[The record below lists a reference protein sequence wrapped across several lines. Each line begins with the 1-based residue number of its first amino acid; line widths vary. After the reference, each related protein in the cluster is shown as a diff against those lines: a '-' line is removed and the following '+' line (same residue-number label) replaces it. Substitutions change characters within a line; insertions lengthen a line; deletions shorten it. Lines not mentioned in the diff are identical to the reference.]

1 MLSQPEWLQCFNP
14 CSGGSIALGNQYR
27 QWGWLWPCCFNPCSG
42 GSIALGGK
50 AWPMI
55 PPQWMRLVS
64 ILVLVEVLPWDEAYD
79 RKNRA
84 LPLFQ
89 SLFWWKYCPGM
100 PQILLKLIM
109 IICFN
114 PCSGGSIALG
124 DLTACTPYTLPGV
137 SILVLVE
144 VLPWEDSFSLKLI
157 A

>member
-1 MLSQPEWLQCFNP
+1 
-14 CSGGSIALGNQYR
+14 
-27 QWGWLWPCCFNPCSG
+27 
-42 GSIALGGK
+42 
-50 AWPMI
+50 MI

-114 PCSGGSIALG
+114 PCSGGSIAPGGPDRLHSLHVTRCFNPCSGGSIALG
-124 DLTACTPYTLPGV
+124 RLLFA
-137 SILVLVE
+137 
-144 VLPWEDSFSLKLI
+144 
-157 A
+157 